1 VLASGYLA
9 DINVIELD
17 NIGMSKPWV
26 ANDLPA
32 GGKRL
37 LQSATGYKATF
48 KSGHLTFE
56 NGQYSGATPGGLI
69 RGPQSSP
76 DQSSDNPT
84 LKAAS

>member
-1 VLASGYLA
+1 
-9 DINVIELD
+9 
-17 NIGMSKPWV
+17 MSKPWV

-48 KSGHLTFE
+48 KSGVLTFD

-69 RGPQSSP
+69 RGPQARPAEDMGNSA
-76 DQSSDNPT
+76 
-84 LKAAS
+84 LKVAS